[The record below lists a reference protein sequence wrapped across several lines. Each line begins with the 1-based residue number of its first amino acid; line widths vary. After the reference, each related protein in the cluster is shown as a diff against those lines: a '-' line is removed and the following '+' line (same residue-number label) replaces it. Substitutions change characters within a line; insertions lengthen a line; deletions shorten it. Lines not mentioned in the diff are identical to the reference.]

1 MADQFG
7 GVDLSGSVN
16 VGGDVVGLDKTTIVI
31 QPGQLAEAALRRLAQ
46 PYYLRVLVVVS
57 APIPDLAPRPPSFA
71 EKGES
76 LPSLNFQQEWAD
88 LRRTVLN
95 SHAPIL
101 LVRLQPPTL
110 DALRYVCSPQARAQ
124 GLAPHVV
131 HFIGHGSPESVILED
146 EFGLARRIP
155 SAEIAAALEEGGV
168 KMAVMNSCYSAAS
181 LTPHSPLPV
190 GEGQGVRAVIG
201 HRWAVGDR
209 AAMEFAGAL
218 HRELIGGRA
227 AGECFDRA
235 KAATQGADSAAF
247 DGDRSLAFVLPP
259 VPAHLPGEPL
269 VEDGL
274 PPNNVPRA
282 AHFVGRAGELAG
294 LARALAEAQTK
305 AAVITGIGGIGK
317 SALAQEAAHR

>member
-16 VGGDVVGLDKTTIVI
+16 VGGDVVGRDKTTIVI

-57 APIPDLAPRPPSFA
+57 APLTPRPPLP
-71 EKGES
+71 KGEGEA
-76 LPSLNFQQEWAD
+76 LPPLSFQQEWSD
-88 LRRTVLN
+88 LRRAVLA
-95 SHAPIL
+95 SGAPIL

-124 GLAPHVV
+124 GIAPHVV

-181 LTPHSPLPV
+181 LTPHSPLP
-190 GEGQGVRAVIG
+190 
-201 HRWAVGDR
+201 
-209 AAMEFAGAL
+209 
-218 HRELIGGRA
+218 
-227 AGECFDRA
+227 
-235 KAATQGADSAAF
+235 
-247 DGDRSLAFVLPP
+247 
-259 VPAHLPGEPL
+259 
-269 VEDGL
+269 
-274 PPNNVPRA
+274 
-282 AHFVGRAGELAG
+282 
-294 LARALAEAQTK
+294 
-305 AAVITGIGGIGK
+305 
-317 SALAQEAAHR
+317 